1 MTDETTGDLTG
12 SEDEARS
19 PIGEA
24 CGAALELAAEKVE
37 EHGGKVL
44 AGFLMLH
51 VDGLTPSA
59 GLEDM
64 LAFLISGVSAFAQR
78 SGLPFRVMQMD
89 GGIGAEG

>member
-1 MTDETTGDLTG
+1 
-12 SEDEARS
+12 
-19 PIGEA
+19 
-24 CGAALELAAEKVE
+24 
-37 EHGGKVL
+37 VL

-59 GLEDM
+59 GLEFVADEEHGPQDPDDM